1 MSEDKIISLVLSRLN
16 QEDMWFTTKAD
27 PTWEEPSDYYKL
39 DEYGDLTEASVKK
52 IVKEVENLVGDGAVD
67 IDNAVEVW
75 LQDAMVDYK
84 IAYKNVLVTKFKDK
98 PVVAGLEA
106 YKNPVQLSE
115 NKIIKTENKEDIKT
129 ELLELNVSSFDELRD
144 EVERLL
150 AEEIIDDYQYDN
162 YMEIISDQESSC
174 IDYIERRSKVTNTD
188 YEDELGIE
196 SDYVVSAIQDMV
208 GTLEENKDIKTES
221 KEIDAVK
228 WMYGLNT
235 SEAKEYIKSNPD
247 KVKSIVDGYLNNA
260 KKNFYED
267 TSIEKDKYPTPT
279 GDIVEYKLSNS
290 KDNPVWITG
299 YVSTDEN
306 IYNVR
311 GKVFMIGSEFGIDNG
326 PISKLHIRLKDT
338 NKLICNYDRGW
349 DVRPDSK
356 YKDDIK
362 AIMKLLVDFRDKNP
376 YEVEDYEESY
386 KKVNESYKRRLKE
399 ENNKSANLISDMF
412 KASDFDAESKQG
424 QIVMRTSELFNAL
437 SDKGYDVQVN
447 FDNGESTSAV
457 LLGQQGGQVIITI
470 NNTDQPL
477 RAFTSGNFEIN
488 NDNMNVLK
496 DIQEQISAL

>member
-1 MSEDKIISLVLSRLN
+1 M
-16 QEDMWFTTKAD
+16 
-27 PTWEEPSDYYKL
+27 
-39 DEYGDLTEASVKK
+39 
-52 IVKEVENLVGDGAVD
+52 
-67 IDNAVEVW
+67 
-75 LQDAMVDYK
+75 
-84 IAYKNVLVTKFKDK
+84 
-98 PVVAGLEA
+98 
-106 YKNPVQLSE
+106 
-115 NKIIKTENKEDIKT
+115 
-129 ELLELNVSSFDELRD
+129 
-144 EVERLL
+144 
-150 AEEIIDDYQYDN
+150 
-162 YMEIISDQESSC
+162 
-174 IDYIERRSKVTNTD
+174 
-188 YEDELGIE
+188 
-196 SDYVVSAIQDMV
+196 
-208 GTLEENKDIKTES
+208 
-221 KEIDAVK
+221 
-228 WMYGLNT
+228 
-235 SEAKEYIKSNPD
+235 
-247 KVKSIVDGYLNNA
+247 
-260 KKNFYED
+260 
-267 TSIEKDKYPTPT
+267 
-279 GDIVEYKLSNS
+279 
-290 KDNPVWITG
+290 
-299 YVSTDEN
+299 STDEN
-306 IYNVR
+306 IYNVS

-349 DVRPDSK
+349 DVKPDNK
-356 YKDDIK
+356 YKDDIE

-477 RAFTSGNFEIN
+477 RAFTSGNFEVN